1 MSHDGVAPDLPFW
14 NEKMQFG
21 RGSRN
26 SARGCFDEQTS
37 EAQIPHWS
45 YIFITAR
52 APIHI
57 DARE

>member
-1 MSHDGVAPDLPFW
+1 MSHDGVGPDLPFL

-21 RGSRN
+21 CGSR
-26 SARGCFDEQTS
+26 SFASRCFDEETS
-37 EAQIPHWS
+37 EAQIPHRS
-45 YIFITAR
+45 YIFITSR

>member
-1 MSHDGVAPDLPFW
+1 MSHNGVGSDLPFL

-26 SARGCFDEQTS
+26 FARGCFDEQTS
-37 EAQIPHWS
+37 EAQIPHRS
-45 YIFITAR
+45 YIFFTIR